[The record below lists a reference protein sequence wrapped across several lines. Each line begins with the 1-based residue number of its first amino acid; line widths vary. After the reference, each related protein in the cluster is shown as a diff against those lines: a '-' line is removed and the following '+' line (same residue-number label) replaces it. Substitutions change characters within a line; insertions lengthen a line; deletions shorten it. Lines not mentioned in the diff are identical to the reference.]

1 MQTDTKTVQT
11 KITYATMT
19 ADRMEDLHRELDTA
33 IERVKSTFGRSC
45 PLMIGGREVRA
56 SSEFDDRS
64 PIDTRILLGR
74 FQSAGREQVRDAIA
88 AAKAAFP
95 AWSARPWR
103 DRVALL
109 KKVADTIRDHRF
121 ELSALMGYEAGKNR
135 LECVGDVEE
144 SADLIE
150 YYCNEGEKHD
160 GFTTK
165 LGTLGP
171 GEENYSVLRPYGVWA
186 VISPFNFPL
195 ALAAGPSGGALVA
208 GNTVVFKPA
217 SVTPLLGYKLY
228 EMMMEAGVPAGVFN
242 FVTGGGSTAGQEL
255 IDNPDV
261 DGIVFTGSKDVGMH
275 LIRDNASRAV
285 PRPLI
290 IEMGGKN
297 PALVMASADLDKASN
312 GVMRSAFGAQGQ
324 KCSACSRVYVARS
337 VRDEFVRLL
346 VEKTKK
352 IKIGNPLDRDVYLGP
367 VINEDA
373 VKTYERAVAQAK
385 ADGGKILTGGRRIT
399 DGELAHGY
407 FVEPTIIDG
416 LPTSHPL
423 FSEELF
429 VPIMVVGDVMTL
441 DEAIELANRTEYGL
455 TAGIFSEDDREI
467 QQFFDRIQAGVT
479 YANRRAGATT
489 GAWPGINSFGGWKAS
504 GSTGRGAGVPWHE
517 LLAPLPADAVP
528 RRQPVAA
535 PEVLARPEAAAI
547 ADWQQLVV
555 ELSAGSAGLR
565 ILLVVL
571 DGSGRPI
578 SASDAVLRTE
588 TVSDMGNDAA
598 GGGWG

>member
-1 MQTDTKTVQT
+1 METDVKRTEQ

-19 ADRMEDLHRELDTA
+19 ADRMEDLHRELDAA
-33 IERVKSTFGRSC
+33 IERVTGTFGRSY
-45 PLMIGGREVRA
+45 PMVIGGRDVRA
-56 SSEFDDRS
+56 AAEFDDRS
-64 PIDTRILLGR
+64 PIDTRILLGT
-74 FQSAGREQVRDAIA
+74 FQNASRDQVRSAIA
-88 AAKAAFP
+88 AARAAYP

-103 DRVALL
+103 ERVALI
-109 KKVADTIRDHRF
+109 KKAAATIRMHRW

-144 SADLIE
+144 AADLME
-150 YYCNEGEKHD
+150 YYCLEMERHD
-160 GFTTK
+160 GFATR

-186 VISPFNFPL
+186 VIAPFNFPL

-217 SVTPLLGYKLY
+217 SATPLLGYKLY
-228 EMMMEAGVPAGVFN
+228 EMMKEAGIPDGVFN
-242 FVTGGGSTAGQEL
+242 FVTGGGGTAGQEL
-255 IDNPDV
+255 IDNADV

-275 LIRDNASRAV
+275 LIRENAARTV
-285 PRPLI
+285 PRPLV

-297 PALVMASADLDKASN
+297 PALIMRSADLDKASD

-324 KCSACSRVYVARS
+324 KCSACSRVYVNGA

-346 VEKTKK
+346 VDKTAK

-373 VKTYERAVAQAK
+373 VRTYERAVARAR
-385 ADGGKILTGGRRIT
+385 ADGGRILAGGRRLR
-399 DGELAHGY
+399 DGDFAHGY

-423 FSEELF
+423 FAEELF
-429 VPIMVVGDVMTL
+429 VPITVIGDVLTVE
-441 DEAIELANRTEYGL
+441 DAIDLANNTEYGL

-467 QQFFDRIQAGVT
+467 EQFFNRIQAGVT
-479 YANRRAGATT
+479 YVNRRAGATT

-504 GSTGRGAGVPWHE
+504 GSTGRGTGGPYYV
-517 LLAPLPADAVP
+517 
-528 RRQPVAA
+528 
-535 PEVLARPEAAAI
+535 
-547 ADWQQLVV
+547 QQFMREQSRV
-555 ELSAGSAGLR
+555 R
-565 ILLVVL
+565 I
-571 DGSGRPI
+571 R
-578 SASDAVLRTE
+578 
-588 TVSDMGNDAA
+588 
-598 GGGWG
+598 

>member
-1 MQTDTKTVQT
+1 METDVKRTEQ

-19 ADRMEDLHRELDTA
+19 ADRMEDLHRELDAA
-33 IERVKSTFGRSC
+33 IQRVKSTFGRSY
-45 PLMIGGREVRA
+45 PLMIGGREVKA

-64 PIDTRILLGR
+64 PIDTRILLGK
-74 FQSAGREQVRDAIA
+74 FQSASREQVRDAIA
-88 AAKAAFP
+88 AARAAFP

-109 KKVADTIRDHRF
+109 KKVANSIREHRWD
-121 ELSALMGYEAGKNR
+121 LSALMGYEAGKNR

-150 YYCNEGEKHD
+150 YYCNEIEKHD

-171 GEENYSVLRPYGVWA
+171 GEENLSVLRPYGVWA

-217 SVTPLLGYKLY
+217 STTPLLGYKLY
-228 EMMMEAGVPAGVFN
+228 ELMMEAGVPAGVFN
-242 FVTGGGSTAGQEL
+242 FVTGGGGTAGQEL
-255 IDNPDV
+255 IDNKDV
-261 DGIVFTGSKDVGMH
+261 SGIVFTGSKEVGMR
-275 LIRDNASRAV
+275 LIRDNATRPI

-297 PALVMASADLDKASN
+297 PALIMKSADLDKASD

-324 KCSACSRVYVARS
+324 KCSACSRVYVTKQN
-337 VRDEFVRLL
+337 RDEFVRLL

-352 IKIGNPLDRDVYLGP
+352 IKVGNPLNRDVYLGP

-373 VKTYERAVAQAK
+373 VKTYERAVAQAR
-385 ADGGKILTGGRRIT
+385 ADGGRILVGGRRIT
-399 DGELAHGY
+399 EGELAHGY
-407 FVEPTIIDG
+407 FVEPAIIDG
-416 LPTSHPL
+416 LPTNHPL

-429 VPIMVVGDVMTL
+429 VPITVIGEVMSL
-441 DEAIELANRTEYGL
+441 DEAIDLANGTEYGL

-467 QQFFDRIQAGVT
+467 EQFFNRIQAGVT

-504 GSTGRGAGVPWHE
+504 GSTGRGTGGPYYV
-517 LLAPLPADAVP
+517 
-528 RRQPVAA
+528 
-535 PEVLARPEAAAI
+535 
-547 ADWQQLVV
+547 QQFMREQSRV
-555 ELSAGSAGLR
+555 R
-565 ILLVVL
+565 I
-571 DGSGRPI
+571 R
-578 SASDAVLRTE
+578 
-588 TVSDMGNDAA
+588 
-598 GGGWG
+598 